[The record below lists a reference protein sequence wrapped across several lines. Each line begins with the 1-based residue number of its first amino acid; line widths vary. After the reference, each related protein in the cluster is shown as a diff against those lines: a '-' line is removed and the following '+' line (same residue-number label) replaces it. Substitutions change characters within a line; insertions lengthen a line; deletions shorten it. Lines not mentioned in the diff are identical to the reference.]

1 MAYVNDLF
9 TKLFFK
15 INLNNLFTSKTYKAY
30 SRRSKLFLEA
40 ANLMKQGFKYNESS
54 DDSTSGESLLDA
66 NDIAEIIKDVATQS
80 LSIVQT
86 QQNDRSN
93 SVTDSNST
101 KEVQIDKRIIIQTKT
116 IMLAQIG
123 RKIRYFS

>member
-30 SRRSKLFLEA
+30 NRRNKLFVEA
-40 ANLMKQGFKYNESS
+40 ANLMKQGFKYNDSS
-54 DDSTSGESLLDA
+54 DGSTSGESLADA
-66 NDIAEIIKDVATQS
+66 NDIAEIIKVVATQS

-86 QQNDRSN
+86 QQNERSN
-93 SVTDSNST
+93 SVIDSDST
-101 KEVQIDKRIIIQTKT
+101 KELLIDKRIIIQTKT

-123 RKIRYFS
+123 KKLRYFS

>member
-30 SRRSKLFLEA
+30 NRRSKLFVEA

-54 DDSTSGESLLDA
+54 DDNTSGESLVDA

-101 KEVQIDKRIIIQTKT
+101 KELQIDKRIIIQTKT

>member
-1 MAYVNDLF
+1 
-9 TKLFFK
+9 
-15 INLNNLFTSKTYKAY
+15 
-30 SRRSKLFLEA
+30 
-40 ANLMKQGFKYNESS
+40 MKQGFKYNESS

-101 KEVQIDKRIIIQTKT
+101 KELQIDKRIIIQTKT
-116 IMLAQIG
+116 IMLVQIG